1 MAETYPISCVSCRR
15 KKIKCNKLKPCNQC
29 KKRQIICQFPATFR
43 NIEINEDRITEDSN
57 LSSFDSNE
65 LISIINNLKQQKQD
79 VLNSNIKLNEYNR
92 KLINN
97 LNKLKIQSNYF
108 DTKSKSSSS
117 DMKLEDDHD
126 LDDFD
131 PHDHSHFL
139 SDSISSTEAFKI
151 SGETSE
157 LGEKYYGPQSSS
169 FMMETLINNKSNRQS
184 PYENRQSF
192 NYLDNDNNIKMKKS
206 LIKKPLPQLN
216 ARLSPR
222 ENVQAI
228 FKAVEKFFQNYSS
241 NYYKTFV
248 SKLNLFEFLNNY
260 SSFDDD
266 NWENDDYLLLL
277 YMILIF
283 SIERL
288 TPIEVH
294 DILGIEE
301 KEYPVF
307 TYNLIHNNLFYNFEK
322 LRHNLV
328 TESIITIQS
337 YILCTEFY
345 FIEQK
350 YEECWSMMFHT
361 CSIAY
366 SIGLHVTNKLKLTK
380 FNEID
385 LNVPNVD
392 GSSSSDNKESNELG
406 DNDFESAI
414 SNRNNELDDINKLKV
429 WFTLRILSDK
439 VCSILGRPNPI
450 SIQINSIILKYNQNY
465 SNINLNQHSTSILLK
480 IGLSECLRLSNM
492 MLIENFMIDFTINDL
507 LTLNSKFEKE
517 IYLLELYLDGIQNA
531 EHHSNKRYGLQ
542 AAEQFEY
549 ERKASTATANT
560 ETSNTTGGSN
570 NAAPPSSYDQNQT
583 EPEVLKPI
591 PTSKSPSSNRDKKS
605 SGGSTTGS
613 EDSSNEL
620 SYDEFNYLPIMI
632 DKLDLLND
640 LIVFYIN
647 KAKLFEPFI
656 IKFNK
661 NENDAILILKN
672 ISNSIL
678 SFLKLIQSFLDVFE
692 IRLSKKKLDFTKIG
706 KYFRINFPFLNSFIY
721 QGVIIIFTLLNY
733 KSNDFINL
741 RYNDKFG
748 NEEFL
753 FDLKTNLKKLISIDN
768 FFNDKIW
775 SVNVVNLI
783 QKNINVIETIE
794 KQTKS
799 RLEFN
804 LGSYYELNQ
813 QPMQNSPDA
822 PQQEAYSSQGSQGS
836 RGNGA
841 PGPIDQDL
849 MNVNLMQTNEFG
861 NFNLQ
866 DPFWITNPDNLPY
879 YLSSPNEELK
889 RQTEEEMRGSQ
900 RNPQANNM
908 DGTSVDLMGNM
919 TSTNY
924 YQQPQPNKEHV
935 NLNEQYNDNEKDS
948 KKIKLDDFLPYNY
961 RK

>member
-1 MAETYPISCVSCRR
+1 MTETYPISCISCRR

-43 NIEINEDRITEDSN
+43 NIEINEDKITEDSN
-57 LSSFDSNE
+57 LSSFDSNG
-65 LISIINNLKQQKQD
+65 LISIINNLKQQKHD
-79 VLNSNIKLNEYNR
+79 LLNSNIKLNEYNR
-92 KLINN
+92 KLIDS
-97 LNKLKIQSNYF
+97 LNKLRIQSNYF
-108 DTKSKSSSS
+108 DSKSKSLSS
-117 DMKLEDDHD
+117 DMKLDDDHD
-126 LDDFD
+126 LEDFD
-131 PHDHSHFL
+131 PHDHSHIL
-139 SDSISSTEAFKI
+139 SDNMPSSDAFKI

-169 FMMETLINNKSNRQS
+169 FMMESLINTKSNRQS
-184 PYENRQSF
+184 PYENRLSF

-216 ARLSPR
+216 ARLSAH

-248 SKLNLFEFLNNY
+248 SKLNLFEFLHNY
-260 SSFDDD
+260 STFDDD

-288 TPIEVH
+288 TPVEVH

-301 KEYPVF
+301 KEYLTF

-366 SIGLHVTNKLKLTK
+366 SIGLHVTNKLKLPK
-380 FNEID
+380 LNEID
-385 LNVPNVD
+385 LNFAT
-392 GSSSSDNKESNELG
+392 GSQPGTGDKDMASQSEESDKDLNNLMANRDNEL
-406 DNDFESAI
+406 E
-414 SNRNNELDDINKLKV
+414 DINKLKV

-465 SNINLNQHSTSILLK
+465 TNINLNQHSTSILLR

-517 IYLLELYLDGIQNA
+517 IYLLELYLEGIQNA
-531 EHHSNKRYGLQ
+531 EQNTSKQYGLQ
-542 AAEQFEY
+542 PAEEFEY
-549 ERKASTATANT
+549 ERKESTTTAKTDSGTNSGGNT
-560 ETSNTTGGSN
+560 NNVTPTSYGNNQTGSDTLKPTTTSRPSSTTTG
-570 NAAPPSSYDQNQT
+570 
-583 EPEVLKPI
+583 K
-591 PTSKSPSSNRDKKS
+591 DKRVA
-605 SGGSTTGS
+605 GGSTTGS

-672 ISNSIL
+672 ISKSIL
-678 SFLKLIQSFLDVFE
+678 SFLRLIQSFLDVFE

-706 KYFRINFPFLNSFIY
+706 KYFRINFPFLNSFVY
-721 QGVIIIFTLLNY
+721 QGIIIIFTLLNY

-741 RYNDKFG
+741 RYNEKFD
-748 NEEFL
+748 NQEFL
-753 FDLKTNLKKLISIDN
+753 VELKSDLKNLVSFDN

-775 SVNVVNLI
+775 SMNVVNLI
-783 QKNINVIETIE
+783 HKNISVIDTIE
-794 KQTKS
+794 KQIKS
-799 RLEFN
+799 RLDFN
-804 LGSYYELNQ
+804 IGNYYDINQ
-813 QPMQNSPDA
+813 QQIPNSLDG
-822 PQQEAYSSQGSQGS
+822 SQSDTFSAHGSQGS
-836 RGNGA
+836 RGNGITIA
-841 PGPIDQDL
+841 QDL
-849 MNVNLMQTNEFG
+849 MNGNSTQSNDFV

-879 YLSSPNEELK
+879 YLSSPNEEFK
-889 RQTEEEMRGSQ
+889 RQTEEGMGDTE
-900 RNPQANNM
+900 RNLDSNNM
-908 DGTSVDLMGNM
+908 EGSHVDLMA
-919 TSTNY
+919 TNY
-924 YQQPQPNKEHV
+924 YQQPQPSKENT
-935 NLNEQYNDNEKDS
+935 NLNDQYAEKDP
-948 KKIKLDDFLPYNY
+948 KKIKLDDFLPYSY